1 MSNKIR
7 NMRYTLLLV
16 LVAVLLIVLGVYK
29 EKKMPTKTQE
39 KTTEVIKRNEVGEG
53 IHYFEV
59 KGVKIPVIYENNH
72 ILPMGTVKLMFMG
85 GGNVMDKDKFGL
97 SKLSASILNEGT
109 KELGSIAF
117 AEQLE
122 QLAITLDADIRLES
136 LHIDLSFLKEYQGK
150 AISYLHDLL
159 LSPNLTPST
168 LEKVQQRMVAAAL
181 NKESNFDYVAQLGLN
196 EILFAGTPLAHPAT
210 GTPKSIK
217 SISLEDVKKRLE
229 DALDIER
236 LIIVMGG
243 DLDINKTLEA
253 LKPTLESLPSNKPFF
268 TPYFSTT
275 EKPETKVVYKD
286 SQQAYIYFGSP
297 FVMKDLAKEL
307 PLAKVM
313 GFVLGSSGFGSR
325 LMDIIRVK
333 EGLAYSAYMRI
344 QLSRIINCTTGYL
357 QTKLENQD
365 KSVALVKK
373 VIKEFVEKGITQE
386 ELDGAK
392 KFLLGSEPLAN
403 ETISKRLT
411 TKFHNFYLGLPIN
424 YDVTML
430 ERIRK
435 MTLEEINDYIKSHTE
450 INDLSFSIV
459 TMDPKNPKYNKLVG
473 KEEKK
478 EAANQGI

>member
-1 MSNKIR
+1 MG
-7 NMRYTLLLV
+7 
-16 LVAVLLIVLGVYK
+16 A
-29 EKKMPTKTQE
+29 
-39 KTTEVIKRNEVGEG
+39 IK
-53 IHYFEV
+53 F
-59 KGVKIPVIYENNH
+59 
-72 ILPMGTVKLMFMG
+72 MFMG
-85 GGNVMDKDKFGL
+85 GGNIMDKDKFGL

-109 KELGSIAF
+109 KELGNVKF

-122 QLAITLDADIRLES
+122 ELAITIDADIRLES
-136 LHIDLSFLKEYQGK
+136 LHVDLSFLSEYQDK
-150 AISYLHDLL
+150 AIGYLHDLL
-159 LSPNLTPST
+159 LSPNLTPSA
-168 LEKVQQRMVAAAL
+168 LEKVQKRMTAAAL
-181 NKESNFDYVAQLGLN
+181 NKMSNFDYLAQLELN
-196 EILFAGTPLAHPAT
+196 GILFANTPLAHPSI

-243 DLDINKTLEA
+243 DMDIDKTLEA
-253 LKPTLESLPSNKPFF
+253 LKPTLEALPSNKPFF

-275 EKPETKVVYKD
+275 QKPETKVVYKD

-297 FVMKDLAKEL
+297 FHMKDLEKEL

-325 LMDIIRVK
+325 LMDTIRVK

-365 KSVALVKK
+365 KSIALVRE
-373 VIKEFVEKGITQE
+373 VIKEFVAKGITQE

-403 ETISKRLT
+403 ETLSKRLT
-411 TKFHNFYLGLPIN
+411 TKFHNFYLGLPLD
-424 YDVTML
+424 YDKIML
-430 ERIRK
+430 DRIRH
-435 MTLEEINDYIKSHTE
+435 LSLAEINDYIKSHTE
-450 INDLSFSIV
+450 INDLSFGIV
-459 TMDPKNPKYNKLVG
+459 TMDPKIQEQ

-478 EAANQGI
+478 QQMAPKDSI

>member
-1 MSNKIR
+1 MPKIR
-7 NMRYTLLLV
+7 YILLG
-16 LVAVLLIVLGVYK
+16 LLIVALIIIGIWK
-29 EKKMPTKTQE
+29 ERKMEQNKQGTQQAQ
-39 KTTEVIKRNEVGEG
+39 TIKRNQIGEG
-53 IHYFEV
+53 IKYFEV
-59 KGVKIPVIYENNH
+59 KGIKVPVIYEENH
-72 ILPMGTVKLMFMG
+72 LLPMGAIKFMFMG
-85 GGNVMDKDKFGL
+85 GGNIMDKDKFGL
-97 SKLSASILNEGT
+97 SKLSASMLNEGT
-109 KELGSIAF
+109 KELGSVKF

-122 QLAITLDADIRLES
+122 ELAITLDADIRLES
-136 LHIDLSFLKEYQGK
+136 LHIDLSFLKEYQDK
-150 AISYLHDLL
+150 AVGYLHDLL
-159 LSPNLTPST
+159 LSPNLTPSA
-168 LEKVQQRMVAAAL
+168 LEKVQKRMTAAAL
-181 NKESNFDYVAQLGLN
+181 NKMSNFDYLAQLELN
-196 EILFAGTPLAHPAT
+196 GILFANTPLAHPSI

-243 DLDINKTLEA
+243 DMDIDKTLEA
-253 LKPTLESLPSNKPFF
+253 LKPTLEALPSNKPFF

-275 EKPETKVVYKD
+275 QKPETKVIYKD

-297 FVMKDLAKEL
+297 FHMKDLEKEL

-325 LMDIIRVK
+325 LMDTIRVK

-365 KSVALVKK
+365 KSIALVRG
-373 VIKEFVEKGITQE
+373 VIKEFVAKGITQE

-403 ETISKRLT
+403 ETLSKRLT
-411 TKFHNFYLGLPIN
+411 TKFHNFYLGLPLD
-424 YDVTML
+424 YDKIML
-430 ERIRK
+430 DRIRH
-435 MTLEEINDYIKSHTE
+435 LSLQEINDYIKSHVE
-450 INDLSFSIV
+450 INDLSFGIV
-459 TMDPKNPKYNKLVG
+459 TMDPKIQEQ

-478 EAANQGI
+478 QQMAPKDSI

>member
-1 MSNKIR
+1 MG
-7 NMRYTLLLV
+7 
-16 LVAVLLIVLGVYK
+16 A
-29 EKKMPTKTQE
+29 
-39 KTTEVIKRNEVGEG
+39 IK
-53 IHYFEV
+53 F
-59 KGVKIPVIYENNH
+59 
-72 ILPMGTVKLMFMG
+72 MFMG
-85 GGNVMDKDKFGL
+85 GGNIMDKDKFGL
-97 SKLSASILNEGT
+97 SKLSASMLNEGT
-109 KELGSIAF
+109 KELGSVKF

-122 QLAITLDADIRLES
+122 ELAITLDADIRLES
-136 LHIDLSFLKEYQGK
+136 LHIDLSFLKEYQDK
-150 AISYLHDLL
+150 AVGYLHDLL
-159 LSPNLTPST
+159 LSPNLTPSA
-168 LEKVQQRMVAAAL
+168 LEKVQKRMTAAAL
-181 NKESNFDYVAQLGLN
+181 NKMSNFDYLAQLELN
-196 EILFAGTPLAHPAT
+196 GILFANTPLAHPSI

-243 DLDINKTLEA
+243 DMDIDKTLEA
-253 LKPTLESLPSNKPFF
+253 LKPTLEALPSNKPFF

-275 EKPETKVVYKD
+275 QKPETKVIYKD

-297 FVMKDLAKEL
+297 FHMKDLEKEL

-325 LMDIIRVK
+325 LMDTIRVK

-365 KSVALVKK
+365 KSIALVRG
-373 VIKEFVEKGITQE
+373 VIKEFVAKGITQE

-403 ETISKRLT
+403 ETLSKRLT
-411 TKFHNFYLGLPIN
+411 TKFHNFYLGLPLD
-424 YDVTML
+424 YDKIML
-430 ERIRK
+430 DRIRH
-435 MTLEEINDYIKSHTE
+435 LSLQEINDYIKSHVE
-450 INDLSFSIV
+450 INDLSFGIV
-459 TMDPKNPKYNKLVG
+459 TMDPKIQEQ

-478 EAANQGI
+478 QQMAPKDSI

>member
-1 MSNKIR
+1 MG
-7 NMRYTLLLV
+7 
-16 LVAVLLIVLGVYK
+16 A
-29 EKKMPTKTQE
+29 
-39 KTTEVIKRNEVGEG
+39 IK
-53 IHYFEV
+53 F
-59 KGVKIPVIYENNH
+59 
-72 ILPMGTVKLMFMG
+72 MFMG
-85 GGNVMDKDKFGL
+85 GGNIMDKDKFGL

-109 KELGSIAF
+109 KELGNVKF

-122 QLAITLDADIRLES
+122 ELAITIDADIRLES
-136 LHIDLSFLKEYQGK
+136 LHVDLSFLSEYQDK
-150 AISYLHDLL
+150 AIGYLHDLL
-159 LSPNLTPST
+159 LSPNLTPSA
-168 LEKVQQRMVAAAL
+168 LEKVQKRMTAAAL
-181 NKESNFDYVAQLGLN
+181 NKMSNFDYLAQLELN
-196 EILFAGTPLAHPAT
+196 GILFANTPLAHPSI

-243 DLDINKTLEA
+243 DMDIDKTLEA
-253 LKPTLESLPSNKPFF
+253 LKPTLEALPSNKPFF

-275 EKPETKVVYKD
+275 QKPETKVIYKD

-297 FVMKDLAKEL
+297 FHMKDLEKEL

-325 LMDIIRVK
+325 LMDTIRVK

-365 KSVALVKK
+365 KSIALVRE
-373 VIKEFVEKGITQE
+373 VIKEFVAKGITQE

-403 ETISKRLT
+403 ETLSKRLT
-411 TKFHNFYLGLPIN
+411 TKFHNFYLGLPLD
-424 YDVTML
+424 YDKIML
-430 ERIRK
+430 DRIRH
-435 MTLEEINDYIKSHTE
+435 LSLAEINDYIKSHTE
-450 INDLSFSIV
+450 INDLSFGIV
-459 TMDPKNPKYNKLVG
+459 TMDPKIQEQ

-478 EAANQGI
+478 QQMAPKDSI

>member
-1 MSNKIR
+1 MG
-7 NMRYTLLLV
+7 
-16 LVAVLLIVLGVYK
+16 A
-29 EKKMPTKTQE
+29 
-39 KTTEVIKRNEVGEG
+39 IK
-53 IHYFEV
+53 F
-59 KGVKIPVIYENNH
+59 
-72 ILPMGTVKLMFMG
+72 MFMG
-85 GGNVMDKDKFGL
+85 GGNIMDKDKFGL

-109 KELGSIAF
+109 KELGNVKF

-122 QLAITLDADIRLES
+122 ELAITIDADIRLES
-136 LHIDLSFLKEYQGK
+136 LHVDLSFLSEYQDK
-150 AISYLHDLL
+150 AIGYLHDLL
-159 LSPNLTPST
+159 LSPNLTPSA
-168 LEKVQQRMVAAAL
+168 LEKVQKRMTAAAL
-181 NKESNFDYVAQLGLN
+181 NKMSNFDYLAQLELN
-196 EILFAGTPLAHPAT
+196 GILFANTPLAHPSI

-217 SISLEDVKKRLE
+217 TISLEDVKKRLE

-243 DLDINKTLEA
+243 DMDIDKTLEA
-253 LKPTLESLPSNKPFF
+253 LKPTLEALPSNKPFF

-275 EKPETKVVYKD
+275 QKPETKVVYKD

-297 FVMKDLAKEL
+297 FHMKDLEKEL

-325 LMDIIRVK
+325 LMDTIRVK

-365 KSVALVKK
+365 KSIALVRE
-373 VIKEFVEKGITQE
+373 VIKEFVAKGITQE

-403 ETISKRLT
+403 ETLSKRLT
-411 TKFHNFYLGLPIN
+411 TKFHNFYLGLPLD
-424 YDVTML
+424 YDKIML
-430 ERIRK
+430 DRIRH
-435 MTLEEINDYIKSHTE
+435 LSLAEINDYIKSHTE
-450 INDLSFSIV
+450 INDLSFGIV
-459 TMDPKNPKYNKLVG
+459 TMDPKIQEQ

-478 EAANQGI
+478 QQMAPKDSI

>member
-1 MSNKIR
+1 
-7 NMRYTLLLV
+7 
-16 LVAVLLIVLGVYK
+16 
-29 EKKMPTKTQE
+29 
-39 KTTEVIKRNEVGEG
+39 
-53 IHYFEV
+53 
-59 KGVKIPVIYENNH
+59 
-72 ILPMGTVKLMFMG
+72 
-85 GGNVMDKDKFGL
+85 MDKDKFGL

-109 KELGSIAF
+109 KELGNVKF

-122 QLAITLDADIRLES
+122 ELAITIDADIRLES
-136 LHIDLSFLKEYQGK
+136 LHVDLSFLSEYQDK
-150 AISYLHDLL
+150 AIGYLHDLL
-159 LSPNLTPST
+159 LSPNLTPSA
-168 LEKVQQRMVAAAL
+168 LEKVQKRMTAAAL
-181 NKESNFDYVAQLGLN
+181 NKMSNFDYLAQLELN
-196 EILFAGTPLAHPAT
+196 GILFANTPLAHPSI

-217 SISLEDVKKRLE
+217 TISLEDVKKRLE

-243 DLDINKTLEA
+243 DMDIDKTLEA
-253 LKPTLESLPSNKPFF
+253 LKPTLEALPSNKPFF

-275 EKPETKVVYKD
+275 QKPETKVVYKD

-297 FVMKDLAKEL
+297 FHMKDLEKEL

-325 LMDIIRVK
+325 LMDTIRVK

-365 KSVALVKK
+365 KSIALVRE
-373 VIKEFVEKGITQE
+373 VIKEFVAKGITQE

-403 ETISKRLT
+403 ETLSKRLT
-411 TKFHNFYLGLPIN
+411 TKFHNFYLGLPLD
-424 YDVTML
+424 YDKIML
-430 ERIRK
+430 DRIRH
-435 MTLEEINDYIKSHTE
+435 LSLAEINDYIKSHTE
-450 INDLSFSIV
+450 INDLSFGIV
-459 TMDPKNPKYNKLVG
+459 TMDPKIQEQ

-478 EAANQGI
+478 QQMAPKDSI

>member
-1 MSNKIR
+1 MG
-7 NMRYTLLLV
+7 
-16 LVAVLLIVLGVYK
+16 A
-29 EKKMPTKTQE
+29 
-39 KTTEVIKRNEVGEG
+39 IK
-53 IHYFEV
+53 F
-59 KGVKIPVIYENNH
+59 
-72 ILPMGTVKLMFMG
+72 MFMG
-85 GGNVMDKDKFGL
+85 GGNIMDKDKFGL

-109 KELGSIAF
+109 KELGSVKF

-122 QLAITLDADIRLES
+122 ELAITLDADIRLES
-136 LHIDLSFLKEYQGK
+136 LHIDLSFLKEYQDK
-150 AISYLHDLL
+150 AVGYLHDLL
-159 LSPNLTPST
+159 LSPNLTPSA
-168 LEKVQQRMVAAAL
+168 LEKVQKRMTAAAL
-181 NKESNFDYVAQLGLN
+181 NKMSNFDYLAQLELN
-196 EILFAGTPLAHPAT
+196 GILFANTPLAHPSI

-243 DLDINKTLEA
+243 DMDIDKTLEA
-253 LKPTLESLPSNKPFF
+253 LKPTLEALPSNKPFF

-275 EKPETKVVYKD
+275 QKPETKVIYKD

-297 FVMKDLAKEL
+297 FHMKDLEKEL

-325 LMDIIRVK
+325 LMDTIRVK

-365 KSVALVKK
+365 KSIALVRE
-373 VIKEFVEKGITQE
+373 VIKEFVAKGITQE

-403 ETISKRLT
+403 ETLSKRLT
-411 TKFHNFYLGLPIN
+411 TKFHNFYLGLPLD
-424 YDVTML
+424 YDKIML
-430 ERIRK
+430 DRIRH
-435 MTLEEINDYIKSHTE
+435 LSLAEINDYIKSHTE
-450 INDLSFSIV
+450 INDLSFGIV
-459 TMDPKNPKYNKLVG
+459 TMDPKIQEQ

-478 EAANQGI
+478 QQMAPKDSI

>member
-1 MSNKIR
+1 MG
-7 NMRYTLLLV
+7 
-16 LVAVLLIVLGVYK
+16 A
-29 EKKMPTKTQE
+29 
-39 KTTEVIKRNEVGEG
+39 IK
-53 IHYFEV
+53 F
-59 KGVKIPVIYENNH
+59 
-72 ILPMGTVKLMFMG
+72 MFMG
-85 GGNVMDKDKFGL
+85 GGNIMDKDKFGL

-109 KELGSIAF
+109 KELGNVKF

-122 QLAITLDADIRLES
+122 ELAITIDADIRLES
-136 LHIDLSFLKEYQGK
+136 LHVDLSFLSEYQDK
-150 AISYLHDLL
+150 AIGYLHDLL
-159 LSPNLTPST
+159 LSPNLTPSA
-168 LEKVQQRMVAAAL
+168 LEKVQKRMTAAAL
-181 NKESNFDYVAQLGLN
+181 NKMSNFDYLAQLELN
-196 EILFAGTPLAHPAT
+196 GILFANTPLAHPSI

-243 DLDINKTLEA
+243 DMDIDKTLEA
-253 LKPTLESLPSNKPFF
+253 LKPTLEALPSNKPFF

-275 EKPETKVVYKD
+275 QKPETKVVYKD
-286 SQQAYIYFGSP
+286 SQQSYIYFGSP
-297 FVMKDLAKEL
+297 FHMKDLEKEL

-325 LMDIIRVK
+325 LMDTIRVK

-365 KSVALVKK
+365 KSIALVRE
-373 VIKEFVEKGITQE
+373 VIKEFVANGITQK

-403 ETISKRLT
+403 ETLSKRLT
-411 TKFHNFYLGLPIN
+411 TKFHNFYLGLPLD
-424 YDVTML
+424 YDKIML
-430 ERIRK
+430 DRIRH
-435 MTLEEINDYIKSHTE
+435 LSLAEINDYIKSHTE
-450 INDLSFSIV
+450 INDLSFGIV
-459 TMDPKNPKYNKLVG
+459 TMDPKIQEQ

-478 EAANQGI
+478 QQMAPKDSI

>member
-1 MSNKIR
+1 MSNKVR
-7 NMRYTLLLV
+7 SVRYVLILA
-16 LVAVLLIVLGVYK
+16 LVAILLIVFRTYK
-29 EKKMPTKTQE
+29 GENMPTKIKTQE
-39 KTTEVIKRNEVGEG
+39 KTAEVIKRDEVGEG

-59 KGVKIPVIYENNH
+59 KGVKIPVIYEDNH
-72 ILPMGTVKLMFMG
+72 LLPMGTIKLMFMG
-85 GGNVMDKDKFGL
+85 GGNIMDKDKYGL
-97 SKLSASILNEGT
+97 SKLSAGILNKGT
-109 KELGSIAF
+109 KELGNVAF

-136 LHIDLSFLKEYQGK
+136 LHIDLSFLKEYEGK
-150 AISYLHDLL
+150 AIGYLHDLL
-159 LSPNLTPST
+159 LSPNLTPRA
-168 LEKVQQRMVAAAL
+168 LEKVQQHMVAAAL

-243 DLDINKTLEA
+243 DLDIDKTLEA
-253 LKPTLESLPSNKPFF
+253 LKPTLEALPSNKPFF
-268 TPYFSTT
+268 TPYFDTT
-275 EKPETKVVYKD
+275 QKPETKIIYKD

-297 FVMKDLAKEL
+297 FHMKDLEKDL

-365 KSVALVKK
+365 KSIALVKK

-411 TKFHNFYLGLPIN
+411 SKFHNFYLGLPLN
-424 YDVTML
+424 YDAIML
-430 ERIRK
+430 DRIK
-435 MTLEEINDYIKSHTE
+435 NMTLKEINDYIKSHTE

-459 TMDPKNPKYNKLVG
+459 TMDPKNPKYNKSVG
-473 KEEKK
+473 KEEQKK
-478 EAANQGI
+478 AN